1 MLLRHEGGGI
11 AAEAVRTTEGIIP
24 KTSQDNAPVRVG
36 VVGVGYFGRFHA
48 AKYAS
53 LDGCELVA
61 IVDIDGERA
70 AAAAE
75 AYGGTAFTEIR
86 DILDKVDAVSIAT
99 PTSTHFD
106 LATICLEHGVHV
118 LVEKPM
124 TSTVEQADSLIEA
137 ARQKGLVL
145 QVGHQE
151 RFFAAQLN
159 LGRVAGIPSEIFCER
174 LGPFTGRSV
183 DCSVV
188 TDLMIHDID
197 LAQSLVRAKV
207 TGVIGLGTPSVTN
220 HADYADVTLYYAN
233 GCNVRLIASRASETR
248 RRTTRIVYPEA
259 VVEIDFLARTCNH
272 SELGV
277 IEPRM
282 PEANGA
288 VNGRRALIN
297 DNLAQ
302 ELAAFIDTVREGGTP
317 MVTGQDGRQALETAL
332 LIEAN
337 LNPLLDAVTAR

>member
-1 MLLRHEGGGI
+1 MLLRHVRGGI
-11 AAEAVRTTEGIIP
+11 LSDVLLTEGNIP
-24 KTSQDNAPVRVG
+24 NTPQGSLPVRIG

-61 IVDIDGERA
+61 VVDIDGERA
-70 AAAAE
+70 SAAAT
-75 AYGGTAFTEIR
+75 AYGGEPYTSIEPV
-86 DILDKVDAVSIAT
+86 LDKVDAVSIAT
-99 PTSTHFD
+99 PTSTHYEI
-106 LATICLEHGVHV
+106 AANCLEHGVHV

-124 TSTVEQADSLIEA
+124 TSTVEQADALIAMAES
-137 ARQKGLVL
+137 KGLIL

-151 RFFAAQLN
+151 RFFAAQLD
-159 LGRVAGIPSEIFCER
+159 LAHLAGVPSEIFCER

-197 LAQSLVRAKV
+197 LAQSLVRAQV
-207 TGVIGLGTPSVTN
+207 TGVIGLGSPSVTN
-220 HADYADVTLYYAN
+220 HADHADVTLYYAN
-233 GCNVRLIASRASETR
+233 GCNVRLVASRASETR
-248 RRTTRIVYPEA
+248 RRTTRIVYPDS
-259 VVEIDFLARTCNH
+259 VVEIDFLARTCTH
-272 SELGV
+272 SELGS
-277 IEPRM
+277 IEPQL
-282 PEANGA
+282 PVING
-288 VNGRRALIN
+288 VMNGRRALIN

-317 MVTGQDGRQALETAL
+317 MVTGKDGRRALETAL

-337 LNPLLDAVTAR
+337 LNPVLEAVTAR